1 MEKLETTAQKVK
13 YIKLL
18 AVFSLFRYRKCM
30 KKNKYN
36 IAIVGAT
43 GVVGGEAIKILEERN
58 FPVDNLRLLASDR
71 SLGKSLSFKGKDIPV
86 DVLGDNSFASIDIA
100 IFSAGK
106 DRSLLY
112 APKAAKAGAIVI
124 DNSSAFRMENDI
136 PLIVPEVNRNVLSQY
151 TTKNI
156 IANPNC
162 STIQLVVALK
172 PIHDR
177 FTIKRVVVSTYQSTS
192 GAGLKAMDELS
203 TQSINMFSQKSITQK
218 VFPKRIA
225 FNCIPHID
233 SFSQENY
240 TLEELKVIYET
251 NKIMNTSFKITC
263 TAVRVPVFY
272 SHAESVN
279 VETEKPCPIEEVINV
294 LKSAEGLEFFDDPKE
309 LKYPTQIDA
318 TGKDKVFVGR
328 VRRDFSID
336 HGLNMWVVSDNVR
349 KGAALNAIQIAEELI
364 RNYL

>member
-1 MEKLETTAQKVK
+1 
-13 YIKLL
+13 
-18 AVFSLFRYRKCM
+18 M
-30 KKNKYN
+30 KKNLYN

-43 GVVGGEAIKILEERN
+43 GVVGGELIKILEERN
-58 FPVDNLRLLASDR
+58 FPVNTLKLLASDR
-71 SLGKSLSFKGKDIPV
+71 SIGKSFTFRGKDIPV
-86 DVLGDNSFASIDIA
+86 DILADNSFTTIDIA

-106 DRSLLY
+106 DRSLEF
-112 APKAAKAGAIVI
+112 APKAAHAGAIVI

-136 PLIVPEVNRNVLSQY
+136 PLIVPEVNRHALASY
-151 TTKNI
+151 TQKKI

-172 PIHDR
+172 PIHDH
-177 FTIKRVVVSTYQSTS
+177 FTIKRIVVSTYQSTS

-203 TQSINMFSQKSITQK
+203 TQSINMFSQKNVAQK

-279 VETEKPCPIEEVINV
+279 VETEKPCPIEKVRSV
-294 LKSAEGLEFFDDPKE
+294 LKTAEGLELFDDPKE

-318 TGKDKVFVGR
+318 TGKDTVFVGR
-328 VRRDFSID
+328 LRRDFSIE
-336 HGLNMWVVSDNVR
+336 HGLNMWVVADNVR
-349 KGAALNAIQIAEELI
+349 KGAALNAVQIAEELI
-364 RNYL
+364 KSYL